1 MYKYNLL
8 RRHSSSTE
16 NELANSIWC
25 CEFLNGDEEFGCYFL
40 TNSIF
45 IILVAKVEIMIYVF
59 PFKSCEHRKGNR
71 RSVPSSDLNFSTKC
85 LLMERSQELLQR
97 HSLKTWKR
105 QDKNKRFKLWTKAKG
120 KKLLSKRRIKE
131 KFSIAKGALNDFVD
145 KSIDKTKKAT
155 NSFSTSVSRAQSRD
169 NLSVSSKR
177 SGIHSL
183 PRGLLRHVV
192 YHFEN

>member
-1 MYKYNLL
+1 MVM
-8 RRHSSSTE
+8 R
-16 NELANSIWC
+16 NS
-25 CEFLNGDEEFGCYFL
+25 GVYFFS
-40 TNSIF
+40 NSIF
-45 IILVAKVEIMIYVF
+45 IILVAKVEIMIFVF
-59 PFKSCEHRKGNR
+59 PLKSCEHRKGNR
-71 RSVPSSDLNFSTKC
+71 RSADLSHLYYSPSPNLYFSRKC
-85 LLMERSQELLQR
+85 LLMEISQELRQR

-105 QDKNKRFKLWTKAKG
+105 PDKNKRFKLWTKAKG

-155 NSFSTSVSRAQSRD
+155 NTFSTSVSRAQSRD

-192 YHFEN
+192 YHYEN